1 MKCKFC
7 VNYEKESDKCKNC
20 QFEFNEEYEFFK
32 KDDWD
37 ILNLKEEDGW
47 EHIQIMDRLYLND
60 VECLFADI
68 WWDNNLA
75 ILIGTTSKVGVIADV
90 LNVHKEVIYPLD
102 EKGLMIINLFQEKY
116 LRGELDEQN

>member
-1 MKCKFC
+1 MRCKFC

-20 QFEFNEEYEFFK
+20 QFEFNEEYELFN

-75 ILIGTTSKVGVIADV
+75 ILIGTTSKIGVIADV
-90 LNVHKEVIYPLD
+90 LNVHQEVVYSLD
-102 EKGLMIINLFQEKY
+102 EKGLIIINLFQEKY
-116 LRGELDEQN
+116 LRGDLDE

>member
-1 MKCKFC
+1 MRCKFC

-20 QFEFNEEYEFFK
+20 QFEFNEEYKFFK

-47 EHIQIMDRLYLND
+47 EHIQIMDRLYLNN

-75 ILIGTTSKVGVIADV
+75 ILIGTTSKIGVIADV

-102 EKGLMIINLFQEKY
+102 EKGLIVINLFQEKY
-116 LRGELDEQN
+116 LRGDLDEQN